1 MTLVNI
7 TLYWRNTDTLHG
19 NTSGDVSGDVSGA
32 GKPLPRQDIRQLT
45 GGGNMTVGVA
55 IMVT

>member
-1 MTLVNI
+1 M
-7 TLYWRNTDTLHG
+7 LYWRNTDTLHG